1 MLRVLRTS
9 RLIRAATS
17 RAICVT
23 QNEARKPRVLEN
35 QKRWFASEA
44 QKHEFQAET
53 KNLMDIVAKSLYSHS
68 EVFVRELISNASD
81 ALEKRRYAE
90 LKGDVAEGPS
100 EIRIVTNKDNRT
112 ITFEDTGIGMNREDL
127 VKFLGTI
134 AKSGSKDFIENNKEN
149 AEAVIGQFG
158 VGFYSAFM
166 VADSV
171 VVRTR
176 KVGSSDSDG
185 LQWTWNGDNTYEIA
199 ETSGLPTGTSIE
211 IRLKVGDSAS
221 YAEEERIK
229 EVINKYSYFV
239 SAPILVNGERVNNL
253 NAIWTMQA
261 REVNKEMHE
270 NFFKQLV
277 KTQGKSDIF
286 QTPQYTI
293 HFQTDTPIS
302 LRSVI
307 YIPQSQFNQLSF
319 MAQQKNVC
327 TRTHSKLSSF
337 CHWSRR
343 FRRYS
348 IEFESRNATKQPG
361 PT

>member
-1 MLRVLRTS
+1 M
-9 RLIRAATS
+9 
-17 RAICVT
+17 
-23 QNEARKPRVLEN
+23 
-35 QKRWFASEA
+35 ASNP
-44 QKHEFQAET
+44 QRHEFQAET

-100 EIRIVTNKDNRT
+100 EIRITTDKEKRT
-112 ITFEDTGIGMNREDL
+112 IIFEDTGIGMNRDDL
-127 VKFLGTI
+127 VRFLGTI
-134 AKSGSKDFIENNKEN
+134 AKSGSKDFIEKNKEN

-171 VVRTR
+171 VVTTR
-176 KVGSSDSDG
+176 KVGSAPDAG
-185 LQWTWNGDNTYEIA
+185 LQWSWSGDNSYEIG
-199 ETSGLPTGTSIE
+199 ETDGLPTGTRIE

-221 YAEEERIK
+221 YAEEARIK

-270 NFFKQLV
+270 NFF
-277 KTQGKSDIF
+277 
-286 QTPQYTI
+286 
-293 HFQTDTPIS
+293 
-302 LRSVI
+302 
-307 YIPQSQFNQLSF
+307 
-319 MAQQKNVC
+319 
-327 TRTHSKLSSF
+327 SSF
-337 CHWSRR
+337 
-343 FRRYS
+343 
-348 IEFESRNATKQPG
+348 
-361 PT
+361 